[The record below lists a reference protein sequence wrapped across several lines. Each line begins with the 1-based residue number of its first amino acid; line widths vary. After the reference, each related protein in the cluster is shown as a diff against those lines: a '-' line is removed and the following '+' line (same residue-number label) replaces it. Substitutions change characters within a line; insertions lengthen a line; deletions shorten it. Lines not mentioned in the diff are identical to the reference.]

1 MRNHKH
7 LFLYLREFKVN
18 VGMRKDINWNML
30 FYLIKGVTVLPVD
43 EDVMRSVEESVIEL
57 VVENEEVSQ
66 FSNEMV

>member
-1 MRNHKH
+1 
-7 LFLYLREFKVN
+7 
-18 VGMRKDINWNML
+18 MRKDINWNML

>member
-7 LFLYLREFKVN
+7 LFLYLREFEVN
-18 VGMRKDINWNML
+18 VGMRKDINWNIL